1 MAKKKATH
9 GGAREGAGRPVVFGP
24 RVRRM
29 VWMDAEIAEQ
39 LESWRAQRGLSQ
51 SQAVDLAVRLL
62 FKQRRTK
69 Q

>member
-1 MAKKKATH
+1 VAKKKATH
-9 GGAREGAGRPVVFGP
+9 GGAREGAGRPAVFGP

-29 VWMDAEIAEQ
+29 IWMDSELAEQ

-51 SQAVDLAVRLL
+51 SQAIDMAVRLL
-62 FKQRRTK
+62 VKQRRTK